1 MLAKIKI
8 DQYDQYKMTDWIDAA
23 EAGRRLGVKP
33 QTLYAYVSRGRIR
46 AEADALDPR
55 RGRYAASDVALLAS
69 RKARGRKASEVAA
82 DAMAWGE
89 PVLQS
94 AITTVSEGRLYYRG
108 EDAAVL
114 AETET
119 FEGVA
124 RRLRGVEGPAL
135 ESRLR
140 PPAARGPDM
149 RQRVFTALA
158 LRAARDE
165 PARAQT
171 AQALAVE
178 GATLLDIVVDAVC
191 EQVEGGAI
199 HLRLG
204 RAWGLGA
211 GGADLIRRTLVLL
224 ADHELNA
231 STFAA
236 RVAASTGASLSA
248 SALAGLCALSG
259 PGHGGAHMAVS
270 RLAAEAERIG
280 PKEAVAARL
289 AFWTS
294 TPGFGHPLHPDGDP
308 RARALLS
315 AFRPPSVYA
324 ELRTAVADATGARDN
339 IDFALAALARDLVLP
354 PDAPFTLFAVARC
367 AGWVAHA
374 LEQAEIGS
382 LIRPRARYVG
392 PPPQT

>member
-1 MLAKIKI
+1 
-8 DQYDQYKMTDWIDAA
+8 MTEWIDAA

-46 AEADALDPR
+46 AEADAGDPR
-55 RGRYAASDVALLAS
+55 RGRYAASDVALLAT

-82 DAMAWGE
+82 DAIAWGE

-94 AITTVSEGRLYYRG
+94 AITTVSDGRLYYRG

-124 RRLRGVEGPAL
+124 RRLRGVEGTAL

-140 PPAARGPDM
+140 PPPARGPDM

-165 PARAQT
+165 PARDQA
-171 AQALAVE
+171 AQALATE
-178 GATLLDIVVDAVC
+178 GATLLDIVVDAIC
-191 EQVEGGAI
+191 EQAEGGAI

-204 RAWGLGA
+204 RAWDLGA
-211 GGADLIRRTLVLL
+211 GGADLIRRALVLL

-259 PGHGGAHMAVS
+259 PSHGGAHMAVS
-270 RLAAEAERIG
+270 RLAAEAERLG

-294 TPGFGHPLHPDGDP
+294 TPGFGHPLYPDGDP

-315 AFRPPSVYA
+315 AFKPPSVYA

-339 IDFALAALARDLVLP
+339 VDFALAALARDLALP
-354 PDAPFTLFAVARC
+354 PDAPFILFAVARC

-374 LEQAEIGS
+374 MEQAALGT

-392 PPPQT
+392 SPPQI